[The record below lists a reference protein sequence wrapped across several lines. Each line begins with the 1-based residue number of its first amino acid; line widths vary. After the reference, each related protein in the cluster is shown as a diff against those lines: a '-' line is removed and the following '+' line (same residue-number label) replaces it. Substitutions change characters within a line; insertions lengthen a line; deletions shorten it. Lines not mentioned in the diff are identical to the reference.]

1 MTEFTY
7 KTIATL
13 RGPYKQKFAIPR
25 QPNLVPE
32 AMGELVFEKEF
43 ADANGLR
50 ALDQF
55 SHLWLIW
62 HFHETSAQGWSPL
75 VHPPRLGGKEK
86 VGVFASRSPFRPN
99 SIGLSVVRNLGS
111 AEVDGK
117 LALRVGGI
125 DIVDET
131 PILDIKPYVTY
142 ADSIADAESGFA
154 NEQPGSQRTIS
165 FSASAMQDLTASAA
179 DYPRL
184 RDFIVAVLQQDPRP
198 AWRVQANDDKQYGMT
213 LYDFNIKWQF
223 SGDKIEVKAITSSDD
238 DDDPEF

>member
-62 HFHETSAQGWSPL
+62 HFHKTSAQGWSPL
-75 VHPPRLGGKEK
+75 VQPPRLGGKEK

-117 LALRVGGI
+117 LVLQVGGI

-131 PILDIKPYVTY
+131 PILDIKPYVVY
-142 ADSIADAESGFA
+142 ADSIANAESGFA
-154 NEQPGSQRTIS
+154 NEQPGSQRAIS
-165 FSASAMQDLTASAA
+165 FSASATQALTASAA

-198 AWRVQANDDKQYGMT
+198 AWRVQANDGKQYGMT

-223 SGDKIEVKAITSSDD
+223 SGDKIQVKTITSSH
-238 DDDPEF
+238 DDPEF

>member
-1 MTEFTY
+1 
-7 KTIATL
+7 
-13 RGPYKQKFAIPR
+13 
-25 QPNLVPE
+25 
-32 AMGELVFEKEF
+32 MGELVFEKEF

-238 DDDPEF
+238 DPEF

>member
-1 MTEFTY
+1 
-7 KTIATL
+7 
-13 RGPYKQKFAIPR
+13 
-25 QPNLVPE
+25 
-32 AMGELVFEKEF
+32 
-43 ADANGLR
+43 
-50 ALDQF
+50 
-55 SHLWLIW
+55 
-62 HFHETSAQGWSPL
+62 
-75 VHPPRLGGKEK
+75 
-86 VGVFASRSPFRPN
+86 VFASRSPFRPN

-179 DYPRL
+179 EYPRL